1 MNRISYVVTF
11 LCLGISAYAQDLV
24 GDTTL
29 NRTIDEVEV
38 IGKYA
43 SGISGGSLRTL
54 QVERQLSA
62 VSVTAAEA
70 IRQLPS
76 IVTDIEGGVTFRGS
90 NKSGLFING
99 IPYGLMEEYSGDV
112 LIQLPALFFNKVGL
126 QVYPDITWVPDGDA
140 GVLNLSSSAFPSSER
155 ISPLSLSLGAG
166 WHERYNAGAVL
177 NLNPGRF
184 HINAKYNY
192 RKEFRSRTFSKTTT
206 TKQNTTVMNNNADA
220 RPDVHLAELRLG
232 YDISENDQI
241 GVSGLFYVMD
251 YSRYGRINNQVFNPQ
266 GDRMKYVIR
275 NRYNDQYQSAW
286 SADTY
291 WKHQFQQGSHLSA
304 LFHYNNFKYDEDND
318 YKNENPNNQQIIAE
332 DNQFINHDNTSVN
345 FYRKI
350 KS

>member
-99 IPYGLMEEYSGDV
+99 LK
-112 LIQLPALFFNKVGL
+112 F
-126 QVYPDITWVPDGDA
+126 
-140 GVLNLSSSAFPSSER
+140 R
-155 ISPLSLSLGAG
+155 I
-166 WHERYNAGAVL
+166 
-177 NLNPGRF
+177 
-184 HINAKYNY
+184 
-192 RKEFRSRTFSKTTT
+192 
-206 TKQNTTVMNNNADA
+206 
-220 RPDVHLAELRLG
+220 
-232 YDISENDQI
+232 
-241 GVSGLFYVMD
+241 
-251 YSRYGRINNQVFNPQ
+251 
-266 GDRMKYVIR
+266 
-275 NRYNDQYQSAW
+275 
-286 SADTY
+286 
-291 WKHQFQQGSHLSA
+291 
-304 LFHYNNFKYDEDND
+304 
-318 YKNENPNNQQIIAE
+318 
-332 DNQFINHDNTSVN
+332 
-345 FYRKI
+345 
-350 KS
+350 

>member
-11 LCLGISAYAQDLV
+11 LCLGISAYAQDLA

-43 SGISGGSLRTL
+43 SGISGVPLRTL

-70 IRQLPS
+70 VRQLPS

-140 GVLNLSSSAFPSSER
+140 GVRLRL
-155 ISPLSLSLGAG
+155 LQ
-166 WHERYNAGAVL
+166 HD
-177 NLNPGRF
+177 
-184 HINAKYNY
+184 
-192 RKEFRSRTFSKTTT
+192 RSRAG
-206 TKQNTTVMNNNADA
+206 QP
-220 RPDVHLAELRLG
+220 R
-232 YDISENDQI
+232 
-241 GVSGLFYVMD
+241 
-251 YSRYGRINNQVFNPQ
+251 
-266 GDRMKYVIR
+266 
-275 NRYNDQYQSAW
+275 SA
-286 SADTY
+286 
-291 WKHQFQQGSHLSA
+291 G
-304 LFHYNNFKYDEDND
+304 
-318 YKNENPNNQQIIAE
+318 P
-332 DNQFINHDNTSVN
+332 
-345 FYRKI
+345 
-350 KS
+350 